1 MNNILENN
9 EDLHEEF
16 KTLLVKI
23 EPHFLALKSNLEKL
37 LCREWLHKLFKT
49 GKHEESLR
57 NAYLTK
63 LFEQLV
69 KGKLKEP
76 FNNLPKHR
84 SPLLPLR
91 SVSKPNI
98 NVRDKKPIK
107 KVEETLITDVVNVH
121 KNADAPQST
130 KNHVD
135 TKEIK
140 LFGNVCDKNTI
151 KKVEETLITDEVN
164 VHKTV
169 DAHKSMEIHVPTN
182 EIKMLVDV
190 HDRNTIKKEE
200 ETLITDVV
208 NAHKTVD
215 SHKCTENHL
224 PTNEI
229 KMVIDVRDCNTIKK
243 EEETLITDELNVQK
257 TVDATKSTD
266 NHLPTNEIK
275 MVIDVCDRNTIK
287 KQEET
292 LITDELNV
300 HKTFD
305 APKSTENHVHT
316 NEMKINENSDQ
327 AKQLNVNEIAD
338 DSKEV
343 QWQKLTVDESEGGDG
358 LTLNVETK
366 LKLVSVEKSSNELKK
381 KSDLLAE
388 QVQEMKLYTDTVL
401 IKHDK
406 IIVLNTEL
414 NKFQN
419 DIKNMS
425 EQEAA
430 DELSVSKLLKHVLK
444 KTTVLDNTIVSVMD
458 RLKTIVENAC
468 ASKKNYNFAIEQLKE
483 LHRLKMDEKEKFHA
497 MPNKNFNSHL
507 KEYVGKVEEE
517 AMSEQ
522 LNDENYNDCDYSST

>member
-23 EPHFLALKSNLEKL
+23 EPHFVALKSNLEKL

-121 KNADAPQST
+121 KTADAPKPT
-130 KNHVD
+130 KNHVH

-140 LFGNVCDKNTI
+140 LFDNVCDKNTI

-169 DAHKSMEIHVPTN
+169 DAHKSTEKHVPTN

-190 HDRNTIKKEE
+190 H
-200 ETLITDVV
+200 
-208 NAHKTVD
+208 
-215 SHKCTENHL
+215 
-224 PTNEI
+224 
-229 KMVIDVRDCNTIKK
+229 DCNTIKK
-243 EEETLITDELNVQK
+243 EEETLITDELNVHK
-257 TVDATKSTD
+257 TV
-266 NHLPTNEIK
+266 
-275 MVIDVCDRNTIK
+275 
-287 KQEET
+287 
-292 LITDELNV
+292 
-300 HKTFD
+300 D

-316 NEMKINENSDQ
+316 NEIKMNANSNQ
-327 AKQLNVNEIAD
+327 AKQLNVNEISD
-338 DSKEV
+338 GSKEV
-343 QWQKLTVDESEGGDG
+343 QWPKPTVDESEGGDG

-366 LKLVSVEKSSNELKK
+366 LKLGSVEKLSNELKK

-388 QVQEMKLYTDTVL
+388 QVQEMKLYTDTIL
-401 IKHDK
+401 INQNQ
-406 IIVLNTEL
+406 ITVLNTEL

-419 DIKNMS
+419 DMENLCDR
-425 EQEAA
+425 EAA
-430 DELSVSKLLKHVLK
+430 DELGASKLLKHVLE
-444 KTTVLDNTIVSVMD
+444 KTTVLDNKIVSEMD
-458 RLKTIVENAC
+458 RLKTIVEDAC
-468 ASKKNYNFAIEQLKE
+468 VSKKSNNFVIEQLKE

-497 MPNKNFNSHL
+497 MLNKKLMVEISQL

-517 AMSEQ
+517 AMSKQ
-522 LNDENYNDCDYSST
+522 LNDENYYDCDYSST

>member
-151 KKVEETLITDEVN
+151 KKV
-164 VHKTV
+164 
-169 DAHKSMEIHVPTN
+169 
-182 EIKMLVDV
+182 
-190 HDRNTIKKEE
+190 
-200 ETLITDVV
+200 
-208 NAHKTVD
+208 
-215 SHKCTENHL
+215 
-224 PTNEI
+224 
-229 KMVIDVRDCNTIKK
+229 
-243 EEETLITDELNVQK
+243 EETLITDELNVQK